1 MSCPS
6 VTNLTD
12 SDLTQ
17 IYYHESG
24 HTVLPSAPYETTDR
38 TVHGLLHPSAL
49 SSAISSF
56 SQGATGANGTTSP
69 NGVKGAKGTNSAK
82 KSPIPIDDMIAEFC
96 FYHSRYTYAIQK
108 VVESLR
114 KETSPDAL
122 KTPPPRSAFYLKHAQ
137 HLHQKL
143 MDFIQTYQGIRQ
155 ALEDASQPVDPAM
168 VTFSNDLQSQQG
180 KLEAQQKVI
189 RSNQAPAALYKQ
201 MVLYSEEKT
210 RRSDNLLHLYT
221 FLNVVA
227 LGLLVYVYKAAE

>member
-17 IYYHESG
+17 TYYHESG
-24 HTVLPSAPYETTDR
+24 HTILPSVPYGTTDR
-38 TVHGLLHPSAL
+38 TVYGLLHPSAL
-49 SSAISSF
+49 SDTIASF
-56 SQGATGANGTTSP
+56 SKPAKGSNGANGATGATS
-69 NGVKGAKGTNSAK
+69 A
-82 KSPIPIDDMIAEFC
+82 PISVEDMISEYC
-96 FYHSRYTYAIQK
+96 FYHARYTYAIEK
-108 VVESLR
+108 VVDNLR
-114 KETSPDAL
+114 KESSPDAL

-137 HLHQKL
+137 YLHQRL
-143 MDFIQTYQGIRQ
+143 MDFIQTIQGITE
-155 ALEDASQPVDPAM
+155 ALRKASQHVDPAM
-168 VTFSNDLQSQQG
+168 TTFSNDLQTQQG
-180 KLEAQQKVI
+180 KLEEQKKVI

-201 MVLYSEEKT
+201 MVRYSEEKT

>member
-17 IYYHESG
+17 TYYHESG
-24 HTVLPSAPYETTDR
+24 HTILPSVPYSTTDR
-38 TVHGLLHPSAL
+38 TVHGLLNSSAL
-49 SSAISSF
+49 SATIASF
-56 SQGATGANGTTSP
+56 SQP
-69 NGVKGAKGTNSAK
+69 AKGSKVSKGVTA
-82 KSPIPIDDMIAEFC
+82 PISVDDMIAEYC
-96 FYHSRYTYAIQK
+96 FYHARYTYAIEK
-108 VVESLR
+108 IVENLR
-114 KETSPDAL
+114 KESAPDAL

-137 HLHQKL
+137 YLHQQL
-143 MDFIQTYQGIRQ
+143 MDFIQTVQGIRK
-155 ALEDASQPVDPAM
+155 ALQDAAKPVEPAM
-168 VTFSNDLQSQQG
+168 ATFSNDLQTQQG

-201 MVLYSEEKT
+201 MVRYSEEKT
-210 RRSDNLLHLYT
+210 RRSDQLLHLYT

>member
-24 HTVLPSAPYETTDR
+24 HTILPSAPYETTDR

-49 SSAISSF
+49 SDAISSF
-56 SQGATGANGTTSP
+56 SQGATGSTSATSP
-69 NGVKGAKGTNSAK
+69 NGVKGAKGVKASTN
-82 KSPIPIDDMIAEFC
+82 PISVEDMISEYC
-96 FYHSRYTYAIQK
+96 FYHSRYTYAIEK
-108 VVESLR
+108 VVDSLR
-114 KETSPDAL
+114 KESSPDAL

-137 HLHQKL
+137 HLHQRL
-143 MDFIQTYQGIRQ
+143 MDFIQTVQEITK
-155 ALEDASQPVDPAM
+155 ALQDASQTVDPAM

-201 MVLYSEEKT
+201 MVRYSEEKT
-210 RRSDNLLHLYT
+210 RRSDHLLHLYT

>member
-17 IYYHESG
+17 TYYHESG
-24 HTVLPSAPYETTDR
+24 HTILPSVPYGTTDR
-38 TVHGLLHPSAL
+38 TIHGLLHPSAL
-49 SSAISSF
+49 SATIASF
-56 SQGATGANGTTSP
+56 SKPAKSAN
-69 NGVKGAKGTNSAK
+69 NGNNAKGT
-82 KSPIPIDDMIAEFC
+82 PISVEDMISEYC
-96 FYHSRYTYAIQK
+96 FYHARYTYAIEK
-108 VVESLR
+108 LVDSLR
-114 KETSPDAL
+114 KESSPDAL

-137 HLHQKL
+137 HLHQQL
-143 MDFIQTYQGIRQ
+143 MDFIQTVQGIRQ
-155 ALEDASQPVDPAM
+155 ALQDTSRPVDPAM
-168 VTFSNDLQSQQG
+168 TTFSKDLQTQQG

-201 MVLYSEEKT
+201 MVRYSEEKT
-210 RRSDNLLHLYT
+210 RRSDQLLHLYT

>member
-17 IYYHESG
+17 TYYHESG
-24 HTVLPSAPYETTDR
+24 HTILPSVPYSTTDR
-38 TVHGLLHPSAL
+38 TVHGLLNSSAL
-49 SSAISSF
+49 STTIASF
-56 SQGATGANGTTSP
+56 SQP
-69 NGVKGAKGTNSAK
+69 AKGSKVSKGVTA
-82 KSPIPIDDMIAEFC
+82 PISVDDMIAEYC
-96 FYHSRYTYAIQK
+96 FYHARYTYAIEK
-108 VVESLR
+108 IVENLR
-114 KETSPDAL
+114 KESAPDAL

-137 HLHQKL
+137 YLHQQL
-143 MDFIQTYQGIRQ
+143 MDFIQTVQGIRK
-155 ALEDASQPVDPAM
+155 ALQDAAKPVEPAM
-168 VTFSNDLQSQQG
+168 ATFSNDLQTQQG

-201 MVLYSEEKT
+201 MVRYSEEKT
-210 RRSDNLLHLYT
+210 RRSDQLLHLYT

>member
-56 SQGATGANGTTSP
+56 SQPSISP
-69 NGVKGAKGTNSAK
+69 NGVKGAKGVKGTERAT
-82 KSPIPIDDMIAEFC
+82 IPIDDMIAEFC
-96 FYHSRYTYAIQK
+96 FYHARYTYAIQK

>member
-56 SQGATGANGTTSP
+56 SQPSISP
-69 NGVKGAKGTNSAK
+69 NGVKGAKGVKGANGVKGAERAT
-82 KSPIPIDDMIAEFC
+82 IPIDDMIAEFC

>member
-96 FYHSRYTYAIQK
+96 FYHARYTYAIEK
-108 VVESLR
+108 VVDSLR